1 MQSGPTALSYQWT
14 DGTNVDFKNFLAGE
28 PNFGSEEQYC
38 TQILYDKEFGPN
50 FGKWRAAN
58 CTDELYAFMCKRPK
72 NRNLWKECNPNR
84 YFSDVFKGN
93 EYAVMHNGEKVTFL
107 QARMQCE
114 DLGAQLASIHSNE
127 EVQLLKRVMQSNST
141 LMEDA
146 WIGLVYTVGAT
157 SAYNRWIDNSA
168 FDYKNFAPG
177 EPNFSN
183 EGEYCGQIMTEG
195 DSFTK
200 WKVTNCSENAYT
212 FVCKRP
218 RTGTGGGPGG
228 SHGGSVTDSPSVVN
242 PPTDTDPRF
251 PHQFKG
257 NKYAII
263 YDPGKV
269 KFVQARTRCED
280 MGAELASIHSREE
293 VEFLKSVIQSN
304 STLMEDAWIGM
315 VYTIS
320 ATSADK
326 KWIDNSP
333 FDYKNFA
340 PGEPKSFGEGDYCGQ
355 IITNG
360 DALSK
365 WRVADCSED
374 AYTFVCKKS
383 SSDNGSGGE
392 GPGGSGGGGT
402 GGGSGEDPNTKPS
415 PDTDPRFPHEFKG
428 DKYAIQYEPGKVKFV
443 QARTQCEN
451 MGAELASIHSRQ
463 EAEFLKGVMQ
473 SNSTLMEDAWI
484 GMVYTISATSA
495 NKKWIDN
502 SPFDYKNFAPG
513 EPKSFSEGD
522 YCGQIMTEG
531 DNLSK
536 WKVVDCS
543 EEAYTFVC
551 KKSSNSNGNGGH
563 GPGGSGGGGKGGG
576 SGEDPNTKPYP
587 GLDPAFPH
595 QHKHNKYGVIYD
607 PEKITFVQAR
617 VKCQNMNGELAS
629 IHSKSE
635 VEFLKRV
642 IQSNSTLME
651 DAWIGLIRTLGKTGG
666 DHKWVDGSRFDYK
679 NFAKG
684 EPKYYTEGAY
694 CGQMITNGDELS
706 KWKMVDCAESA
717 YTFVCKKRK
726 NDGKGKD
733 PGGSGGGPKDKPN
746 NIDSPEEDPD
756 TTRRPRPRPAT
767 PAPVEPPGVILPE
780 DYTTTESY
788 PDATQP
794 PHCNPNTADPD
805 DPSCKPISE
814 YDPIVE
820 EKGCYPV

>member
-93 EYAVMHNGEKVTFL
+93 EYA
-107 QARMQCE
+107 
-114 DLGAQLASIHSNE
+114 
-127 EVQLLKRVMQSNST
+127 
-141 LMEDA
+141 
-146 WIGLVYTVGAT
+146 
-157 SAYNRWIDNSA
+157 
-168 FDYKNFAPG
+168 
-177 EPNFSN
+177 
-183 EGEYCGQIMTEG
+183 IMTEG

-257 NKYAII
+257 NKYAVSPSNVQII

-293 VEFLKSVIQSN
+293 
-304 STLMEDAWIGM
+304 
-315 VYTIS
+315 
-320 ATSADK
+320 
-326 KWIDNSP
+326 
-333 FDYKNFA
+333 
-340 PGEPKSFGEGDYCGQ
+340 

-595 QHKHNKYGVIYD
+595 QHKHNKYGAYY
-607 PEKITFVQAR
+607 EY
-617 VKCQNMNGELAS
+617 GS
-629 IHSKSE
+629 
-635 VEFLKRV
+635 VEERDL
-642 IQSNSTLME
+642 
-651 DAWIGLIRTLGKTGG
+651 
-666 DHKWVDGSRFDYK
+666 
-679 NFAKG
+679 
-684 EPKYYTEGAY
+684 
-694 CGQMITNGDELS
+694 
-706 KWKMVDCAESA
+706 
-717 YTFVCKKRK
+717 K
-726 NDGKGKD
+726 NDHEVYGM
-733 PGGSGGGPKDKPN
+733 
-746 NIDSPEEDPD
+746 E
-756 TTRRPRPRPAT
+756 R
-767 PAPVEPPGVILPE
+767 
-780 DYTTTESY
+780 
-788 PDATQP
+788 
-794 PHCNPNTADPD
+794 
-805 DPSCKPISE
+805 
-814 YDPIVE
+814 
-820 EKGCYPV
+820 